1 MLYQSKLAAQKAMEE
16 DMEDEEGLDPW
27 PPTDKGV
34 RAMILWAL
42 TLPIVLPLWIT
53 VPDVRKENL
62 KCLFPLTWTLSIC
75 WIGFYSYF
83 MVWWATLVGD
93 RFGIPP
99 VVMGLTFLAA
109 GTSIPDL
116 LTSVIVA
123 RQGLGDMA
131 VSSSIGSNIF
141 DVLIGLPI
149 PWLIHGL
156 AIGPFKVG
164 AEGLGVSIAVLII
177 MLAVLVGSIHFS
189 GWKMSKLLGYI
200 MFAFYGVFVAQ
211 DLVRQKID
219 GCL

>member
-1 MLYQSKLAAQKAMEE
+1 MLYQSKVIAQQQALEEEEE
-16 DMEDEEGLDPW
+16 DEGLDPF
-27 PPTDKGV
+27 PPCGKGV
-34 RAMILWAL
+34 KAHIMWFL
-42 TLPIVLPLWIT
+42 TLPIVLPLWCT
-53 VPDVRKENL
+53 VPDVRKDNL
-62 KCLFPLTWTLSIC
+62 KWLFPLTWTLSIV
-75 WIGFYSYF
+75 WIAFYSYF
-83 MVWWATLVGD
+83 MVWWATLIGD

-156 AIGPFKVG
+156 A
-164 AEGLGVSIAVLII
+164 
-177 MLAVLVGSIHFS
+177 
-189 GWKMSKLLGYI
+189 
-200 MFAFYGVFVAQ
+200 
-211 DLVRQKID
+211 
-219 GCL
+219 